1 MKYNKKQIRKAGIT
15 LKEDEHDD
23 GALDILS
30 VWRASHASSLE
41 TAYHEL
47 KKFAIKIDS
56 KAVVAKRLKRTPS
69 IISKLIRFDG
79 VSEQSSGYG
88 SMKLDN
94 MNDIG
99 GCRAIVSTI
108 KKLYQLTNRVK
119 RYNGFKLQ
127 KDYIANPKDSGY
139 RGIHLIGKVKNED
152 DEDRFIEIQL
162 RTKVQH
168 AWATAVEIVD
178 LFTNQSIENTHGD
191 KRIRQSIK
199 TDSGNKEWSN
209 FFKYTSELFALL
221 ENNSQLHLSNPQ
233 TVYRNFE
240 KLYLAEYSK
249 KYSFSF
255 YMANKLWKKLQ
266 IDKKFKAFAESIKIS
281 AEQINHIP
289 QPGYVLVTIN
299 EIDEKSLGIRSEFF
313 PIDQFDKAIEMYLIS
328 EKEYLSHQNFVTAL
342 VSTDSIGGIKEAYP
356 NYFADSTIFLNYLHI
371 VMHVYKSHNTYID
384 DVINTFEY
392 WKNSVFGR

>member
-1 MKYNKKQIRKAGIT
+1 MKYSKKQIRKAGIA
-15 LKEDEHDD
+15 LKENEHDD
-23 GALDILS
+23 EALDILS
-30 VWRASHASSLE
+30 TWRASHASSLE

-47 KKFAIKIDS
+47 QGLALKDDA
-56 KAVVAKRLKRTPS
+56 KAVVAKRLKRAPS

-79 VSEQSSGYG
+79 ISEQSASQG
-88 SMKLDN
+88 SMKLEN

-108 KKLYQLTNRVK
+108 KKLDKLTKRVK

-127 KDYIANPKDSGY
+127 KDYIVNPKDSGY
-139 RGIHLIGKVKNED
+139 RGIHLIGKVKNEEN
-152 DEDRFIEIQL
+152 EDRFIEIQL

-178 LFTNQSIENTHGD
+178 LFTNQSVENTQED

-221 ENNSQLHLSNPQ
+221 ENNSQLHLSNPE

-240 KLYLAEYSK
+240 KLYLAEYGK

-255 YMANKLWKKLQ
+255 YMVNKLRKKLQ
-266 IDKKFKAFAESIKIS
+266 IDKKFNAFAESIKIS

-299 EIDEKSLGIRSEFF
+299 EVDENNLGIMSEFF
-313 PIDQFDKAIEMYLIS
+313 SIDQFDKAIEMYLVA
-328 EKEYLSHQNFVTAL
+328 EKEYLSHKNFVTAL

-371 VMHVYKSHNTYID
+371 VMLVYKNHNTYID
-384 DVINTFEY
+384 DVVNAFKY
-392 WKNSVFGR
+392 WKNNVFGS